1 MKAKFCADGNR
12 RMYEYCQ
19 KFNVPHINTG
29 KFIVATSSNE
39 IPKLEEIF
47 SKAEYNGV
55 EGIERVTGNYVAS
68 KEPLVECIEA
78 LFVPSSGIVDQNSL
92 MRSYLG
98 ELEESSGNI
107 VFNSQFL
114 RSEIHGDKYCS
125 TVLSDGE
132 EIIIESSVIINAAGL
147 NAENIANNILPLD
160 KKNIPKTYF
169 AKGNYFETGKD
180 LKIRHLIY
188 PIPNDASLGLLL
200 GLDLG
205 MQVRFG
211 PDVEWVDEID
221 YEVKK
226 DRQVLFHNDVIKY
239 IPSIKIEDLKAG
251 YSGVRPK
258 LKNKGE
264 GKSDFSIQGEKTH
277 GIKNLVNLFG
287 MESPGLTSSL
297 VIGEYVTNM
306 VSLKRNSFFC
316 EFDIYDFIFIIAPFS
331 ICLTRSL
338 EIFNSL
344 PSISSVL
351 TSSERCLSLI
361 IFTSLSSSISKVC
374 FIKSFLKFT

>member
-1 MKAKFCADGNR
+1 MSPNFVDVLVIGGGVIGLAIAKSFATKGRDVIVLEKENTFGSVTSSRNSGVIHAGVYYDKDSMKAKFCADGNR
-12 RMYEYCQ
+12 SMYEYCQ

-47 SKAEYNGV
+47 SKAEHNGV
-55 EGIERVTGNYVAS
+55 EGIEKVTGNYVTS
-68 KEPLVECIEA
+68 KEPLVECNEA
-78 LFVPSSGIVDQNSL
+78 LFVPSSGIVDQSSL

-98 ELEESSGNI
+98 ELEECSGNI

-114 RSEIHGDKYCS
+114 RSEIHGEKYCS

-160 KKNIPKTYF
+160 KKHIPKTYF

-188 PIPNDASLGLLL
+188 PIPNDASLGLHL

-226 DRQVLFHNDVIKY
+226 ERQVLFHNDIIKY

-264 GKSDFSIQGEKTH
+264 GKSDFLIQGEEIH

-306 VSLKRNSFFC
+306 IN
-316 EFDIYDFIFIIAPFS
+316 
-331 ICLTRSL
+331 
-338 EIFNSL
+338 
-344 PSISSVL
+344 
-351 TSSERCLSLI
+351 
-361 IFTSLSSSISKVC
+361 
-374 FIKSFLKFT
+374 

>member
-1 MKAKFCADGNR
+1 MSPNFVDVLVIGGGVIGLAIAKNFAAKGREVIVLEKENTFGTVTSSRNSGVIHAGVYYDKESLKARFCADGNR
-12 RMYEYCQ
+12 RMYEYCE
-19 KFNVPHINTG
+19 KYNVPHVNTG

-39 IPKLEEIF
+39 IPKLEEIK
-47 SKAEYNGV
+47 SKAKYNGV
-55 EGIERVTGNYVAS
+55 EGIKRVTGSYVAS

-78 LFVPSSGIVDQNSL
+78 LFVPSSGIVDQNAL

-98 ELEESSGNI
+98 ELEENSGNI

-114 RSEIHGDKYCS
+114 NSRTFDDKFRS

-132 EIIIESSVIINAAGL
+132 EIVIDSSVIINAAGL
-147 NAENIANNILPLD
+147 NAENIAHNIIPLNQ
-160 KKNIPKTYF
+160 KYIPKTYF

-188 PIPNDASLGLLL
+188 PIPNEASLGLHL
-200 GLDLG
+200 GLDMG

-211 PDVEWVDEID
+211 PDVEWIDEID

-226 DRQVLFHNDVIKY
+226 NRQVLFYNDVIKY

-264 GKSDFSIQGEKTH
+264 GKSDFSIQGEETH

-306 VSLKRNSFFC
+306 IN
-316 EFDIYDFIFIIAPFS
+316 
-331 ICLTRSL
+331 
-338 EIFNSL
+338 
-344 PSISSVL
+344 
-351 TSSERCLSLI
+351 
-361 IFTSLSSSISKVC
+361 
-374 FIKSFLKFT
+374 

>member
-1 MKAKFCADGNR
+1 MSTNFVDVLVICGGVIGLAIAKSFAAKGREVIILEKENTFGSVTSSRNSGVIHAGVYYDKDTLKAKFCADGNR
-12 RMYEYCQ
+12 RMYEYCE
-19 KFNVPHINTG
+19 KYNVPYFNTG

-39 IPKLEEIF
+39 ISKLEEIH
-47 SKAEYNGV
+47 SNAKYNGV
-55 EGIERVTGNYVAS
+55 EGIERVTGRYVAS

-98 ELEESSGNI
+98 EFEENSGNI

-114 RSEIHGDKYCS
+114 KSETRDDKFRS

-132 EIIIESSVIINAAGL
+132 EIIIESSVVINSAGL
-147 NAENIANNILPLD
+147 NAESVANNILPLD
-160 KKNIPKTYF
+160 QKHIPKTYF

-188 PIPNDASLGLLL
+188 PIPNDASLGLHL

-226 DRQVLFHNDVIKY
+226 DRQVLFYDDVIKY

-264 GKSDFSIQGEKTH
+264 GKSDFSIQGEKAH

-306 VSLKRNSFFC
+306 VN
-316 EFDIYDFIFIIAPFS
+316 
-331 ICLTRSL
+331 
-338 EIFNSL
+338 
-344 PSISSVL
+344 
-351 TSSERCLSLI
+351 
-361 IFTSLSSSISKVC
+361 
-374 FIKSFLKFT
+374 

>member
-1 MKAKFCADGNR
+1 MSSNFVDVIVIGGGVIGLAIAKSFAAKGHEVIVLEKENTFGSVTSSRNSGVIHAGVYYDKDSMKAKFCADGNR

-55 EGIERVTGNYVAS
+55 EGIERVTGNYVTS

-114 RSEIHGDKYCS
+114 RSEIHGEKYCS

-147 NAENIANNILPLD
+147 YAENIANNILPLD
-160 KKNIPKTYF
+160 KKYIPKTYF

-188 PIPNDASLGLLL
+188 PIPNDASLGLHL

-264 GKSDFSIQGEKTH
+264 GKSDFSIQGEETH

-297 VIGEYVTNM
+297 VIGEYVSNM
-306 VSLKRNSFFC
+306 IN
-316 EFDIYDFIFIIAPFS
+316 
-331 ICLTRSL
+331 
-338 EIFNSL
+338 
-344 PSISSVL
+344 
-351 TSSERCLSLI
+351 
-361 IFTSLSSSISKVC
+361 
-374 FIKSFLKFT
+374 